1 MYGAAPSSLYVDAHG
16 PFSALQPALS
26 SAELISAWINAG
38 GDRNVA
44 EEAAAVALAES
55 AGVPNA
61 VNPVDNGGSQTSWG
75 LWQLSNGDHNAPGR
89 YWATPSENA
98 RGAVA
103 KYNRAGGT
111 FAQDWGTYGGAAYK
125 KYLAEIR
132 STNYGGN
139 PYDDNSSLGDGA
151 GETGDNA
158 IEKGINWVTGGAYD
172 NAKNAANTIHN
183 FMLIPE
189 HIAKNLGPFLIG
201 LMLLAIGGGLMMFSW
216 GEHLV
221 DAIGKDAGDVAQVAA
236 NVVTKDPEV
245 LA

>member
-1 MYGAAPSSLYVDAHG
+1 MYGASPSSLYVDANG
-16 PFSALQPALS
+16 PFAHLEAALS
-26 SAELISAWINAG
+26 APELMAAWINAG

-44 EEAAAVALAES
+44 QEAAAVALAES

-61 VNPVDNGGSQTSWG
+61 VNPVDNNGIQTSWG
-75 LWQLSNGDHNAPGR
+75 LWQLSNGDHKAPGR
-89 YWATPSENA
+89 YWATPLENA

-111 FAQDWGTYGGAAYK
+111 FAQDWGTYGGARYK
-125 KYLAEIR
+125 QYLAEIQ
-132 STNYGGN
+132 SQNYGGN
-139 PYDDNSSLGDGA
+139 PYDANSDLGDGA
-151 GETGDNA
+151 GEGDNLL
-158 IEKGINWVTGGAYD
+158 EKGINLVTGGAYD
-172 NAKNAANTIHN
+172 NAKNAANAIHN

-201 LMLLAIGGGLMMFSW
+201 LMLLGIGGLLLAMSW

-221 DAIGKDAGDVAQVAA
+221 KAVENNGDAAAKVVAE
-236 NVVTKDPEV
+236 NPEI